1 MDKTYPP
8 LRRSQP
14 AKSIFLSKTAIGIAV
29 ALAAKFTGAAVDDI
43 NGVIVNAATVWPVV
57 IGILADL
64 GALVARVRVTDFDK
78 SIFRRKD
85 FWLQILS
92 GLMTLAA
99 AFGYDAS
106 ALQGIV
112 DKGLDVAPAAVAL
125 IGSLFGI
132 IGTLTAKKAIRIGPS
147 TTSLLLVGLSVSLS
161 LPAAATEP
169 PRLDGCVAVRA
180 KETLMA
186 GVARLWSKNDKLWPQ
201 RSTLRVRFMEG
212 SKTQQDKAWREF
224 AEVDALVNLTLIKVE
239 SEPSDI
245 RVAFDPLGGHWSYVG
260 TDNRK
265 QPATKPTMNIGLGT
279 WDFRADWRRVA
290 QHELMH
296 ALGFEHEHQ
305 SPNSSIP
312 WDKPAVYSYYG
323 STQGWSK
330 SMIDFQVLN
339 RYTGGNWQG
348 TRFDKASI
356 MQYPVPGELT
366 NYKLYVGWNT
376 KRSSSDDAELRKR
389 YP

>member
-1 MDKTYPP
+1 MK
-8 LRRSQP
+8 
-14 AKSIFLSKTAIGIAV
+14 AIA
-29 ALAAKFTGAAVDDI
+29 
-43 NGVIVNAATVWPVV
+43 
-57 IGILADL
+57 ILA
-64 GALVARVRVTDFDK
+64 LVWSFP
-78 SIFRRKD
+78 
-85 FWLQILS
+85 IL
-92 GLMTLAA
+92 LC
-99 AFGYDAS
+99 
-106 ALQGIV
+106 
-112 DKGLDVAPAAVAL
+112 
-125 IGSLFGI
+125 
-132 IGTLTAKKAIRIGPS
+132 
-147 TTSLLLVGLSVSLS
+147 
-161 LPAAATEP
+161 ATEP
-169 PRLDGCVAVRA
+169 PRLDGCVAIRA
-180 KETLMA
+180 KESALS

-201 RSTLRVRFMEG
+201 KSTLRVRFLDG
-212 SKTQQDKAWREF
+212 TKSQQDKAWREF
-224 AEVDALVNLTLIKVE
+224 AEVDALVNLTLIKV
-239 SEPSDI
+239 SGEPSEI

-265 QPATKPTMNIGLGT
+265 QPAAKPTMNIGLGAF
-279 WDFRADWRRVA
+279 DFRSDWRRVA

-330 SMIDFQVLN
+330 GMIDFQVLN

-366 NYKLYVGWNT
+366 NYKLAFGWNT
-376 KRSSSDDAELRKR
+376 KRSASDDAELKRR